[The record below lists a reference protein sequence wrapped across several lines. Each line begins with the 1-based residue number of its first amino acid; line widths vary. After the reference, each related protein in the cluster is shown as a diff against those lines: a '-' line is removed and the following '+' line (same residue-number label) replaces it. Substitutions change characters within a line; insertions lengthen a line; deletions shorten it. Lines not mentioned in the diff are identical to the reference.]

1 MKTMKILVAVVL
13 VAAASLTTLSA
24 FAEKTAAS
32 LVDCWANALGG
43 RERLAAIRVVERTG
57 VVETGGMK
65 GLVHAWSTSA
75 GELRTDVE
83 LGPYRST
90 DAFDGKRGWTKTGS
104 APAHDL
110 TDADL
115 ARIVSDAFVESFSP
129 FFADR
134 MKGSVRLV
142 DAADGPRLVIEP
154 AGGLP
159 MTLRL
164 DAGSCRPLSIEQPER
179 DRTLRVEL
187 LEWTEVDGVRF
198 PKKLRQSTGD
208 PAYDVVVTY
217 ESIKLNPAYADGLF
231 AEDAGSGTGISW
243 NGRASV
249 STPLE
254 LTQNHP
260 YVPVFVNGKGPSMF
274 ILDTGADLTVIE
286 KGHAAELGLAMEGSI
301 EIRGGG
307 EGTLDASMIAGPTVT
322 IAGLEIPSGAMI
334 AIPLGPL
341 SLYEGRPMQGI
352 LGYDVLSRFVVE
364 VDYAGKQVTFH
375 DPAKFETPKGSRPFE
390 IYFDGNSPVVKG
402 TIALPDGRAFD
413 ARLTIDTGNRTALI
427 LHQPFVEAHQ
437 IRRALPA
444 LPNAPLGMGVGGMTR
459 QDLGRVASLSL
470 GEFVMKGPLTS
481 FSIETSGA
489 NANPELDGNLGSE
502 VLRRFTLW
510 IDYGNKRILLR
521 PNRALSDPF
530 EYDMSGLTLAQRD
543 ASGKEL
549 SVLHVLPG
557 SPAQEAGV
565 LTGDVIV
572 GVDGAAPPQ
581 LEALRVKL
589 GQPDGKVRLELR
601 RATGE
606 VEVTIRTR
614 RMI

>member
-1 MKTMKILVAVVL
+1 MKTTRIRVTFVL
-13 VAAASLTTLSA
+13 VAAATLTTLSA
-24 FAEKTAAS
+24 VAETTAAS

-43 RERLAAIRVVERTG
+43 RERLAAIRAVEREG

-65 GLVHAWSTSA
+65 GSVHAWSTAA

-104 APAHDL
+104 APAHEL

-115 ARIVSDAFVESFSP
+115 SRIVSDAYLESMSP

-134 MKGSVRLV
+134 MKGSTTLV
-142 DAADGPRLVIEP
+142 EATDGPRLVIEP
-154 AGGLP
+154 VGGLP
-159 MTLRL
+159 VTVRL
-164 DAGSCRPLSIEQPER
+164 DAESCRPVSIEQPER

-208 PAYDVVVTY
+208 LAYDVVVTY
-217 ESIKLNPAYADGLF
+217 QSTQINPAIDDGRF
-231 AEDAGSGTGISW
+231 NEDAGAGTGISW
-243 NGRASV
+243 NGRASA
-249 STPLE
+249 STSLE

-286 KGHAAELGLAMEGSI
+286 KGHAAEIGLAMEGSI

-307 EGTLDASMIAGPTVT
+307 EGTLDASMIAGPTVKL
-322 IAGLEIPSGAMI
+322 AGLEIPSEAMI

-364 VDYAGKQVTFH
+364 VDYAGRQVTFH
-375 DPAKFETPKGSRPFE
+375 DPAKFATPKGAHPFE
-390 IYFDGNSPVVKG
+390 VYFDGNTPVMKG
-402 TIALPDGRAFD
+402 KIGLPDGRSFD
-413 ARLTIDTGNRTALI
+413 ARLTVDTGNRTALI

-437 IRRALPA
+437 LRKALPVLA
-444 LPNAPLGMGVGGMTR
+444 NAPLGMGVGGMTR
-459 QDLGRVASLSL
+459 QDLGRVASLAL
-470 GEFVMKGPLTS
+470 GEFVMKEPLTS
-481 FSIETSGA
+481 FSIEKSGA
-489 NANPELDGNLGSE
+489 NANPDIDGNLGSE

-510 IDYGNKRILLR
+510 IDYGSKRILLR
-521 PNRALSDPF
+521 PNRHLAEPF

-549 SVLHVLPG
+549 AVLHVLPG
-557 SPAQEAGV
+557 SPAQDAGV
-565 LTGDVIV
+565 LKGDVIV
-572 GVDGAAPPQ
+572 GVDGAAPPE
-581 LEALRVKL
+581 LEAVRAKL
-589 GQPDGKVRLELR
+589 GQPGGEVRLGLR
-601 RATGE
+601 RAGGE
-606 VEVTIRTR
+606 VVVTVKMR
-614 RMI
+614 RLI